1 MLNTRAAGLGPY
13 ACQGLHG
20 QGLAVLK
27 MPAAAPL
34 GRACWKYP
42 TGLWQQPPS
51 APASSA
57 SSCSSRGWCFYPH
70 SHHHGGNRCSG
81 DPSDLIIC
89 PHQSPWAPCCLIY
102 HRCAPTQGPLL
113 PFLQIKLQPSVL
125 EHTGHLFH
133 SSPAQ
138 HCLYPSPCLNFLV
151 QSNQLHTNC
160 TDVLLVPKRSSS
172 CGVAL
177 MARTLC
183 MLSICGMD
191 TDLLYVVPS
200 AMDALSCS
208 PLGEPP

>member
-34 GRACWKYP
+34 GRACWSTP
-42 TGLWQQPPS
+42 LD
-51 APASSA
+51 
-57 SSCSSRGWCFYPH
+57 C
-70 SHHHGGNRCSG
+70 GNNL
-81 DPSDLIIC
+81 PL
-89 PHQSPWAPCCLIY
+89 
-102 HRCAPTQGPLL
+102 PLL
-113 PFLQIKLQPSVL
+113 PPAAPGDGVSTLTHITMVATDAQGTPPTSSSVL
-125 EHTGHLFH
+125 TSHHGLLAVSFTTGVLLPKGLCFPFCRSSSNPLSWSTLVTLFH